1 MGKWVQ
7 GVFIFLAAMLTLQT
21 AMFASFGNELEMEKR
36 QMMNMMTGTVDGKE
50 IPVTTREFNILYKL
64 L

>member
-1 MGKWVQ
+1 
-7 GVFIFLAAMLTLQT
+7 
-21 AMFASFGNELEMEKR
+21 MFASFGNELEMEKQ
-36 QMMNMMTGTVDGKE
+36 QMMNMMTGRVDGKE